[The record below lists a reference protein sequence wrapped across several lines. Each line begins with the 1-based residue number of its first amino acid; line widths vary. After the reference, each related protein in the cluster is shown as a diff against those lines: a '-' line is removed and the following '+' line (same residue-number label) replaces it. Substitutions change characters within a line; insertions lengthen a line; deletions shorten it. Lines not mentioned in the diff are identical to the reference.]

1 MARWGERKKGSKEKI
16 EITQERTMEVRQWN
30 GNLGNGYFQGNLV
43 KTLTSIPFMNSM
55 FGDYKTKT
63 FLTTKCSLPRPKVWF
78 DMVLLKLARVK
89 S

>member
-1 MARWGERKKGSKEKI
+1 MARWGERKKGSKKKI
-16 EITQERTMEVRQWN
+16 EITYERTMEVRQWN

-43 KTLTSIPFMNSM
+43 KTLALIPFMNSM
-55 FGDYKTKT
+55 FGDYKTKN
-63 FLTTKCSLPRPKVWF
+63 FPTTKCSLPRPKVWF